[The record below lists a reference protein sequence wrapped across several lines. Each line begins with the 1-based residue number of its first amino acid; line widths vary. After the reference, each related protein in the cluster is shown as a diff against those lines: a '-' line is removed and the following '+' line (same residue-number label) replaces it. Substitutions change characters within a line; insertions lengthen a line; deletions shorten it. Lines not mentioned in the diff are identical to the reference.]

1 MSIKLTNEAVLFASL
16 LGGSGI
22 RQAQRLNEVDSK
34 YADRVLP
41 VVPFLPIKRK
51 VNTGEVHAESYDD
64 DYLWKADD
72 PLPGNKQF
80 WPLIFEDENGKR
92 FTLPYE
98 PMISISSKNNIVKR
112 TVAKMGDEDKIQG
125 TVKERWSRDDW
136 EIKVTGVLQGKDM
149 RAFPKD
155 DFQRLRDI
163 LITAKSWTVYCE
175 PLQLLGINKV
185 VVESMSFPFSKGENV
200 QAYEMDLVSDYPF
213 NLLIKENEK
222 DVL

>member
-1 MSIKLTNEAVLFASL
+1 MSIKLSNEAVLFASL

-22 RQAQRLNEVDSK
+22 RQAQRLNQVDSR
-34 YADRVLP
+34 YADKVLP

-51 VNTGEVHAESYDD
+51 TVIDHQTADAYDD
-64 DYLWKADD
+64 DLLWKADD
-72 PLPGNKQF
+72 PTPENSQF
-80 WPLIFEDENGKR
+80 WPLIFEDVNGQR

-98 PMISISSKNNIVKR
+98 PMLSINSKNNIVKR

-155 DFQRLRDI
+155 DFEKLRDI
-163 LITAKSWTVYCE
+163 LIKAKLWTVYCE
-175 PLQLLGINKV
+175 PLQLLNINYV
-185 VVESMSFPFSKGENV
+185 VVESMSFPFTKGENV
-200 QAYEMDLVSDYPF
+200 QAYEMDLTSDYPF
-213 NLLIKENEK
+213 NLLIEED